1 MQIQIS
7 MNPPVIRQINIIIPV
22 YGKRTVYQRGVFRK
36 DLHAYA
42 VTAQVGRHAHI
53 YPLFLTGI
61 KILHQQLG
69 IIISYI
75 SFQSHVKR
83 FLPRFR
89 PIYHST
95 QQVYSIHVLLHVQ
108 IDRIQHQTVRT
119 QSI

>member
-42 VTAQVGRHAHI
+42 VTAQVGHHAHI

-61 KILHQQLG
+61 KILHQ
-69 IIISYI
+69 
-75 SFQSHVKR
+75 
-83 FLPRFR
+83 
-89 PIYHST
+89 
-95 QQVYSIHVLLHVQ
+95 
-108 IDRIQHQTVRT
+108 
-119 QSI
+119 